1 MAQSKRHPSIIGASV
16 SLSEHTA
23 QSLRP
28 TFWHPQAWRPRG
40 QGVGDPPRIPDQ
52 QANIV
57 ALAEKGGDGVGA
69 DKAGPTGDEHRTAA
83 SLGGTKHAHRTGS
96 SMGRRPAAKD

>member
-1 MAQSKRHPSIIGASV
+1 M
-16 SLSEHTA
+16 
-23 QSLRP
+23 
-28 TFWHPQAWRPRG
+28 
-40 QGVGDPPRIPDQ
+40 
-52 QANIV
+52 

-69 DKAGPTGDEHRTAA
+69 DKAGPTGDQHRTAA